1 MTKDTYLLEA
11 FKSLGEIIN
20 HKDMEINLLKYENE
34 KLKELI
40 EKGKQNEE

>member
-20 HKDMEINLLKYENE
+20 HKDIEINLLKYENE
-34 KLKELI
+34 KLKKELER
-40 EKGKQNEE
+40 EKKNEK